1 MLSETIKNNSK
12 KSKQPNLRT
21 KATKFGNMFQTRP
34 KNQENKESIDIL
46 FQKSKLHE
54 FIKLG
59 EKPQFLNVEDILE
72 TNNQQEETQEYEY
85 IVEDP
90 QEIVIS
96 LPLAENIELPEK
108 LPFFKSINAKLATVY
123 N

>member
-1 MLSETIKNNSK
+1 
-12 KSKQPNLRT
+12 
-21 KATKFGNMFQTRP
+21 MFQTRP
-34 KNQENKESIDIL
+34 KNQENEESIDIL

-96 LPLAENIELPEK
+96 LPLAENIELPENSHFSNP
-108 LPFFKSINAKLATVY
+108 LMQN
-123 N
+123 

>member
-1 MLSETIKNNSK
+1 M
-12 KSKQPNLRT
+12 
-21 KATKFGNMFQTRP
+21 
-34 KNQENKESIDIL
+34 
-46 FQKSKLHE
+46 
-54 FIKLG
+54 
-59 EKPQFLNVEDILE
+59 NVEDILE

>member
-34 KNQENKESIDIL
+34 KNQENEESIDIL

-108 LPFFKSINAKLATVY
+108 LPFFKSITAKLATVY